1 MADTRARMAQAIG
14 KKHLTLREA
23 GEWYGLSERTL
34 RRRIAEGKLP
44 AFRVG
49 PRSIRVT
56 AEDVA
61 ALAQPIPTAGV
72 VDDRFVSEPDEHDHR
87 PCRPP
92 SPLGIC
98 PCA

>member
-1 MADTRARMAQAIG
+1 MADTR
-14 KKHLTLREA
+14 TLGAHKRHMTLKEA
-23 GEWYGLSERTL
+23 AEFYGVSERTL

-61 ALAQPIPTAGV
+61 ALATRIPTTDPA
-72 VDDRFVSEPDEHDHR
+72 
-87 PCRPP
+87 
-92 SPLGIC
+92 
-98 PCA
+98 A

>member
-1 MADTRARMAQAIG
+1 MADTKVNMAQAIE
-14 KKHLTLREA
+14 KRHLTLREA
-23 GEWYGLSERTL
+23 ADWYGVSERTL

-61 ALAQPIPTAGV
+61 ALAQPIPTAAA
-72 VDDRFVSEPDEHDHR
+72 R
-87 PCRPP
+87 
-92 SPLGIC
+92 
-98 PCA
+98 